1 MVPAP
6 PTQPISVVLID
17 DNHPKRE
24 GLAALI
30 RRQPGFEVLT
40 TSAEVE
46 AALRIVRLRRP
57 DIVLLGLGDDPDD
70 RLALAGALRG
80 QVPDSQVILMG
91 VRLPQGDVES
101 FIMAGV
107 AGFILADASAEQFFG
122 TIHSVTLGVNVLP
135 REMTSSLFEQLN
147 RQGSKPRRKPAFDAK
162 SLTPREREVADLI
175 VLGLCNK
182 EIAARLGIALHTVKS
197 HVHKVLSKLAVNTR
211 LEVAA
216 FAQRGVMLMTPL
228 IL

>member
-1 MVPAP
+1 M
-6 PTQPISVVLID
+6 VLID
-17 DNHPKRE
+17 DNHATRE

-30 RRQPGFEVLT
+30 RRQPGFQVLT
-40 TSAEVE
+40 SSAEVE

-57 DIVLLGLGDDPDD
+57 DIVLLSLAGDAED
-70 RLALAGALRG
+70 RQTLAGALHG
-80 QVPDSQVILMG
+80 QAPESRVILMG
-91 VRLPQGDVES
+91 VHLPQEDVEG

-107 AGFILADASAEQFFG
+107 AGFVMADASPEEFLG
-122 TIHSVTLGVNVLP
+122 TIQLVTLGANVLP
-135 REMTSSLFEQLN
+135 RELTAFLFAQLN
-147 RQGSKPRRKPAFDAK
+147 REGSRPRPKQALDAQ

-182 EIAARLGIALHTVKS
+182 EIARRLGIALHTVKS

-216 FAQRGVMLMTPL
+216 FAQRG
-228 IL
+228 ILGATSRET